1 MSSNNQASAS
11 PFQNLSKNLWSL
23 LSGAIAGAVSRSA
36 VAPIERIII
45 LRQTKNQ
52 KYVNLS
58 FYQSLNTMYSSEGTK
73 SLFKGNGANC
83 IRIAPFQAIEFFM
96 FEYYKHIVDKFTG
109 ILSILIYILYLCSFE
124 KNKKMILF

>member
-1 MSSNNQASAS
+1 MSSNNQISVS
-11 PFQNLSKNLWSL
+11 PFQSLAKNLWSL

-45 LRQTKNQ
+45 LRQTKNP

-58 FYQSLNTMYSSEGTK
+58 FSKSLQTMYSSEGMT

-96 FEYYKHIVDKFTG
+96 FEYYKHVVDKLTG
-109 ILSILIYILYLCSFE
+109 ILIV
-124 KNKKMILF
+124 KNNKKIFHNSRLF

>member
-1 MSSNNQASAS
+1 MSSNKGQGAS
-11 PFQNLSKNLWSL
+11 PFQSLSKNLWSL
-23 LSGAIAGAVSRSA
+23 LSGAISGAISRSA

-58 FYQSLNTMYSSEGTK
+58 FYQSIAMMYSSEGMK

-96 FEYYKHIVDKFTG
+96 FEYYKHIVDICFG
-109 ILSILIYILYLCSFE
+109 LLFFHLIYL
-124 KNKKMILF
+124 LFI